1 MAFFLSG
8 PQFSILLSLH
18 PASSGYKWPSS
29 FLPPSS
35 RLRSL
40 LLCSNCKKNP
50 FTSLSSSSPLSR
62 SPRWSL
68 CAPLPPLPPSAQQ
81 LRWECHGTWPALPPS
96 LIDSRGSHSIALTI
110 YHSEPGSC
118 SAYERVQLGGC
129 RPPSCPCQP
138 LPRFFHPTISTLL
151 AHVLVRSPARFLHE
165 RESNNR
171 KDLMCVIRSGGRGRH
186 SPVG

>member
-1 MAFFLSG
+1 MAFWPFSLLSPVG

-50 FTSLSSSSPLSR
+50 FTSSSSPLSR

-68 CAPLPPLPPSAQQ
+68 CPPLRLLPPSAQQ
-81 LRWECHGTWPALPPS
+81 LRWECHGTWPAALPPS
-96 LIDSRGSHSIALTI
+96 LIDSRGSHSSIALTT
-110 YHSEPGSC
+110 YHSEPAAWELLC
-118 SAYERVQLGGC
+118 IQLGGC

-138 LPRFFHPTISTLL
+138 LPRFFHPTISSLPAHAL
-151 AHVLVRSPARFLHE
+151 AFSSDRLPASFT
-165 RESNNR
+165 SANPTT
-171 KDLMCVIRSGGRGRH
+171 GRI
-186 SPVG
+186 